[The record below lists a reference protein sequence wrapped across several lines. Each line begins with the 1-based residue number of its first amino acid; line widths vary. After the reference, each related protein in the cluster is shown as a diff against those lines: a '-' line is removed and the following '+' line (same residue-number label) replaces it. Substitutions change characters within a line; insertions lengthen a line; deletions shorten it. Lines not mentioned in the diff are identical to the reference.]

1 MTSEWRPH
9 PGQQTK
15 FLSSPAFEALFGGAA
30 GPGKTECLV
39 MEALRQIWHP
49 KYTGIIFR
57 RTFPM
62 LEAARGIIQRSLEW
76 YPAYGGKYNDQK
88 HYWKFPTGARI
99 YFGHMQYLRDMLTY
113 QSAEFSFVGFDELT
127 EFEEQQ
133 YLYMF
138 TRCRRPA
145 GSHAPVQ
152 IGGKLYPPLRAYLR
166 SASNPGNIGH
176 RWVKKRFITRDIV
189 NQLRYFATIDG
200 EDTEVDRDHLG
211 VDGTPDALSR
221 AFYPAKLSDN
231 PSADPNYHQRIRASG
246 DQVRVAQLIGG
257 DWDAEHRD
265 GLIYDTWSSS
275 PWPDGN
281 VTSEAEYRPD
291 LPLYWACDD
300 GYVYG
305 DGPGSINYHPRVVL
319 MVQDNGIGG
328 LDVIDEYVA
337 TGENH
342 AATLKYLLLNPDGSA
357 PTDGQ
362 GGAISTRWHAYKRP
376 EIAYVPSEAAL
387 FKGEIHQYGIMTV
400 NGTHPVAEGIKEVRQ
415 LVVDGS
421 SQRALRVNPRCQH
434 FIYEMGEYRSD
445 PKGRAVTGEI
455 VPQKRDDHCQDA
467 FRYLAYQ
474 RRHLTG
480 H

>member
-9 PGQQTK
+9 QGQQTK

-99 YFGHMQYLRDMLTY
+99 YFGHMQYMRDMLTY

-145 GSHAPVQ
+145 GSHATVQ
-152 IGGKLYPPLRAYLR
+152 IGGKLYPPLRAYVR

-189 NQLRYFATIDG
+189 NQLRYFATIEN
-200 EDTEVDRDHLG
+200 EDTEVDRNFIG
-211 VDGTPDALSR
+211 EDGTPDALSR

-246 DQVRVAQLIGG
+246 DAVRVAQLIGG

-275 PWPDGN
+275 SWPDGN

-291 LPLYWACDD
+291 KPLYWACDD
-300 GYVYG
+300 GYVFG
-305 DGPGSINYHPRVVL
+305 DGPGSINYHPRVIL
-319 MVQDNGIGG
+319 MIQDNGIGG
-328 LDVIDEYVA
+328 LDVIDEYVEA
-337 TGENH
+337 GENH
-342 AATLKYLLLNPDGSA
+342 AETLKKLLLPWDGSE
-357 PTDGQ
+357 PEQ
-362 GGAISTRWHAYKRP
+362 RTRWHQYKRP
-376 EIAYVPSEAAL
+376 DIAYMPSEAQM
-387 FKGEIHQYGIMTV
+387 FQGEVHKYGIMTV
-400 NGTHPVAEGIKEVRQ
+400 NSTHPVGEGIRTVRQ
-415 LVVDGS
+415 LIVDGNG
-421 SQRALRVNPRCQH
+421 QRALRVHPRCQCY
-434 FIYEMGEYRSD
+434 IYEKSEYRSD

-455 VPQKRDDHCQDA
+455 VPRKVDDHTNDA
-467 FRYLAYQ
+467 ERYLVHERY
-474 RRHLTG
+474 HLIG
-480 H
+480 A